1 MKKLLFCFMTLLL
14 FTGCDSTANDEEKTE
29 VVQDVELIQFQE
41 PQSGDYIATMNT
53 SMGYIKLHLFTKE
66 APKAVENFVTHAKNG
81 YYNNVIFHRV
91 IQDFMIQSGDP
102 QGTGYGGE
110 SIWKD
115 PFEDEFS
122 DKLYNFRGALSMA
135 NSGVNSNG
143 SQFFIVQNSDGASL
157 TDDMFKSIYQ
167 NAKAR
172 GQANADFRHPNNVIK
187 KYQEIGG
194 TPHLDHMHTVFGQ
207 VMEGMDVVDQIANS
221 YTNTD
226 DKPIVDV
233 LIYRITIEEVN

>member
-14 FTGCDSTANDEEKTE
+14 FTGCDSTTNEEEKKE
-29 VVQDVELIQFQE
+29 VVQNVELIQFQE
-41 PQSGDYIATMNT
+41 PQSGDYIATLNT
-53 SMGYIKLHLFTKE
+53 SMGYIKIHLFTKE

-110 SIWKD
+110 SIWQE

-122 DKLYNFRGALSMA
+122 DQLYNFRGALSMA

-172 GQANADFRHPNNVIK
+172 GQANADFIHPNNVIK

-194 TPHLDHMHTVFGQ
+194 APHLDHMHTVFGQ
-207 VMEGMDVVDQIANS
+207 VIEGMDVVDQIANS